1 MNISTEEPTVA
12 DLLVEHYYTLS
23 TTGANAIAAIW
34 GDFAD
39 GNFSD
44 NLVEWGMTESQFIA
58 ALNDLAL
65 NITHSGMLFRERA
78 DKRI

>member
-1 MNISTEEPTVA
+1 MNTSTEEPTVA

-34 GDFAD
+34 GDLAD

-44 NLVEWGMTESQFIA
+44 DLIEWGLTESQFVA
-58 ALNDLAL
+58 ALNELAL